1 MEFFNQSLEHFGAKL
16 AECRR
21 SKNFT
26 QEELANRLG
35 VTPQAL
41 SKWEKGLSSPDI
53 TMVCAICGILDVSA
67 DYLLEMGN
75 GKITEDGDALIQ
87 DKIWRALRGGLEP
100 LKIIFGEEVVPAFVD
115 NRFVG
120 KVSELRMQLSQEG
133 ILMPIVRLM
142 DQPCIK
148 PKEFYI
154 LAYENVLYREEL
166 AEINESTDSYIIEKL
181 GQTVREKYAEILN
194 TDMIKNLTDNLKIQ
208 YPALIDGI
216 VPEKLSYG
224 FLLDVCKGFLNRGN
238 SLIYLPKVI
247 EAAER
252 VLREQPEISSTEL
265 IEQVCRQ
272 IERAD
277 NFWVMIKNK

>member
-1 MEFFNQSLEHFGAKL
+1 MDNFNQKQETFGARL

-21 SKNFT
+21 GKNFT

-53 TMVCAICGILDVSA
+53 TRVCTICELLDVSA
-67 DYLLEMGN
+67 DYLLETGN
-75 GKITEDGDALIQ
+75 GKITEDGNAAIQ
-87 DKIWRALRGGLEP
+87 DKIWRSLRSGLEP
-100 LKIIFGEEVVPAFVD
+100 LKLIFGEEVVPAFV
-115 NRFVG
+115 NNHFVE
-120 KVSELRMQLSQEG
+120 KVLELRMQLSQEG

-142 DQPCIK
+142 DQQCIK

-194 TDMIKNLTDNLKIQ
+194 ADIIKNLTDNLKIQ

-224 FLLDVCKGFLNRGN
+224 LLLDVCKGFLNRSN
-238 SLIYLPKVI
+238 SLIYLPKII

-252 VLREQPEISSTEL
+252 SLREQPGSSTAEL
-265 IEQVCRQ
+265 TEQVCRQ
-272 IERAD
+272 IERKD
-277 NFWVMIKNK
+277 NFWVMQK